1 MRKLTFV
8 VGAEDDGRLI
18 KRVVRGRM
26 GISHRGFSDIKNQHA
41 MLVDGRPVLANYC
54 VHAGEVITLYLPE
67 DPPPQPME
75 LDDTPIEVAYE
86 DQDILIVNK
95 PAPLA
100 SQSSPR
106 QVGFTLAN
114 RVAYYYRDQKD
125 FAYRPVNRL
134 DKGTSGL
141 MVIARHAHAQHLMQQ
156 MLHGPDFVRGYEAI
170 VEGAL
175 CPPEGTI
182 DLPILKAPGATVR
195 RMVGPGGKQ
204 CVTHYKT
211 LEQKGGLSRLT
222 IRLETG
228 RTHQIRVHMAH
239 MGCPV
244 VGDFLYGKED
254 ERLPGRFALHSAYLS
269 CLQPVSGERVEC
281 RAPLPVEL
289 ERLMRP

>member
-1 MRKLTFV
+1 
-8 VGAEDDGRLI
+8 
-18 KRVVRGRM
+18 
-26 GISHRGFSDIKNQHA
+26 
-41 MLVDGRPVLANYC
+41 
-54 VHAGEVITLYLPE
+54 
-67 DPPPQPME
+67 
-75 LDDTPIEVAYE
+75 
-86 DQDILIVNK
+86 
-95 PAPLA
+95 
-100 SQSSPR
+100 
-106 QVGFTLAN
+106 
-114 RVAYYYRDQKD
+114 
-125 FAYRPVNRL
+125 
-134 DKGTSGL
+134 
-141 MVIARHAHAQHLMQQ
+141 

-170 VEGAL
+170 VEGAP

-195 RMVGPGGKQ
+195 RMVGPGGKK

-211 LEQKGGLSRLT
+211 LEQKGGRSRLT

-269 CLQPVSGERVEC
+269 CLQPVSGERIEC

-289 ERLMRP
+289 ERLIRP